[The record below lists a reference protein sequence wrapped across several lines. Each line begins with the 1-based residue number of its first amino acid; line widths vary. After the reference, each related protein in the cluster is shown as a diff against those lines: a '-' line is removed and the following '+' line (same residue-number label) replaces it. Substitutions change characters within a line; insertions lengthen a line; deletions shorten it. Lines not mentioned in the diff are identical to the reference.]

1 MAILSPERRLAAG
14 GILPPVASPGWS
26 YRILQGRILRAGR
39 GNWQLASC
47 RTGQEMELGAGS
59 CRTGQKGNW
68 QLVPAGFCRTGQE
81 RLLAAGSC
89 RTGEERQERYCWLVP
104 AERIRKGNWRLVPA
118 GFCRTAGPLTSSST
132 IPPPQ
137 TWPFW
142 VRSRVCSSW

>member
-89 RTGEERQERYCWLVP
+89 RTSEERLLAV
-104 AERIRKGNWRLVPA
+104 VPA
-118 GFCRTAGPLTSSST
+118 GSCRTGQERLLLAGSCRTDQERQLAAGSCR
-132 IPPPQ
+132 IL
-137 TWPFW
+137 
-142 VRSRVCSSW
+142 